1 MNKTRSTLNQGN
13 NFLTDENVLR
23 QLFRSPDL
31 RRVLPGLGLSTLL
44 INILG
49 LALPL
54 AILQIL
60 DRVVTNQSLETLAFL
75 VLGVVIALVL
85 EEVLRGINGA
95 VTSWLGARFEH
106 NTSVAALERLMHVPL
121 QHYQQDEPSKHEE
134 RILATTKVSEF
145 YSSQAVLVLFDL
157 PFVVLYPIVIYIIG
171 GWLFAVPVFLLLLF
185 SYLIYRFG
193 NWMREQVRQR
203 TIQDERRLG
212 FLAEVLSGIY
222 SVKTMTMESLMLRR
236 YERLQETNSVLDDA
250 LIRGNA
256 LASNMGMLF
265 SQIMIVAVVFASS
278 WLVIYGKMTPGGLSA
293 CMMLSV
299 RALQPLR
306 KGLSV
311 WMRYQSFIAALE
323 KLNQVFAMPYNKDEG
338 KPEMPPLAKE
348 LELRNVTLKFK
359 TANSRA
365 TRSLAK
371 SALYGDVNSNG
382 HKDDSFSNIS
392 SWMEF
397 FSDLPLK
404 LEAGQVIAIQG
415 ASGSGKTSLL
425 SLMNGMLQ
433 PSSGEILVDGKPLNS
448 YTTCSVYKQI
458 ALLPQTG
465 TIVSGT
471 LLENMTMFDTSL
483 QDEALRISSK
493 LGLDQIV
500 AGMKL
505 GYETPVG
512 DGVAET
518 LPAGVRQVV
527 TIIRALVHK
536 PSVILFDEAN
546 ISLDMRMDKL
556 LLDYLTEQKGK
567 CSIVLVTHRPSLI
580 KLADK
585 IYSLVD
591 GRLYEGIIETHPDA
605 TIFTS
610 NSPAP
615 SSAPERPESSDDL
628 SAVVRRQFD
637 EESDLSICLLPLL
650 KAIEWQGQPRQLADA
665 VPHMARLM
673 DITVLCS
680 ILANLE
686 HFPKH
691 LNGHLASLDSR
702 LMPCLFVPPKKA
714 AMVILKRQPNG
725 NLWAF
730 DSNLRAET
738 EIEPSTE
745 IGEIFLFQKSDEPRH
760 SRRMESTWIS
770 GILLRFQSHIY
781 LAFVLT
787 LAGALLALAPP
798 LFVRATLDMVL
809 PSGDIVMGAFIMF
822 GVVVAIAADGLL
834 RNLKSK
840 ILAFVGG
847 RFEYILGN
855 TLFKRI
861 ISLPATSTD
870 GATVSNQVG
879 RFKNL
884 ESLRDFFLGPAAL
897 LAFELPSTLV
907 LLLAIA
913 VINPWVLLVML
924 TSIVF
929 FTLLWFFTRKP
940 SEISV
945 AKSGMLSTARWEFL
959 SETLTDMSAIRS
971 VGADK
976 SWTNRFREL
985 SGKSVM
991 ANFKNNQL
999 QARINGMAQILTS
1012 TTGLMAL
1019 ALSAYL
1025 VIRGQ
1030 ISNGTMVATMMILWR
1045 VNGPMQNIFL
1055 SATAIIHIRSTIRQ
1069 VENLMRIKGE
1079 SESGVLQTISPV
1091 EGGTLSF
1098 ARVSFRYAN
1107 DADPVVLGVSFTVP
1121 PGQVIVIAGGNGSG
1135 KSTLLKLIE
1144 RIYVPQAGTIR
1155 VNNVDIRQLA
1165 AADLRAKISY
1175 MPQQCE
1181 LFYGTV
1187 AQNLRLAHP
1196 TASDAELNWATK
1208 MAGLADDIA
1217 ALAQGFN
1224 TRISNDNSS
1233 QLSNGF
1239 RQRLSLA
1246 RAMLKPADIV
1256 LLDEPGTGMDQS
1268 GEKAL
1273 VRCVEWLR
1281 GRSTVIMV
1289 SHRPAHMRLADSV
1302 ILMQRGTMIAM
1313 GPFEK
1318 IKEKVMSEL
1327 S

>member
-13 NFLTDENVLR
+13 NFLTDENLLR

-121 QHYQQDEPSKHEE
+121 QNYQQDELSKHEE

-145 YSSQAVLVLFDL
+145 YSGQAVLVLFDL

-185 SYLIYRFG
+185 FYLIYRFG

-278 WLVIYGKMTPGGLSA
+278 WFVINGKMTPGGLSA

-323 KLNQVFAMPYNKDEG
+323 KLNQVFAMPYNKDEE
-338 KPEMPPLAKE
+338 KPQMPPLAKE

-365 TRSLAK
+365 TRSLAR
-371 SALYGDVNSNG
+371 SALYGDVNPNG
-382 HKDDSFSNIS
+382 HKDDSFSNTS

-397 FSDLPLK
+397 FSNLPLK

-471 LLENMTMFDTSL
+471 LLENMTMFDASL

-512 DGVAET
+512 EGVAET
-518 LPAGVRQVV
+518 LPAGVRQVI

-556 LLDYLTEQKGK
+556 LLDYLIEQKGK

-591 GRLYEGIIETHPDA
+591 GRLFEGIIETHPDA
-605 TIFTS
+605 AISTS
-610 NSPAP
+610 VSPAP
-615 SSAPERPESSDDL
+615 SSAPERPASSDDL

-665 VPHMARLM
+665 MPHMARLM
-673 DITVLCS
+673 DVTVLCS

-702 LMPCLFVPPKKA
+702 LMPCLFVPPNKA
-714 AMVILKRQPNG
+714 AMVILKRQSNG

-738 EIEPSTE
+738 EIEPSME
-745 IGEIFLFQKSDEPRH
+745 LGEIFLFQKSDEPRH

-913 VINPWVLLVML
+913 VINSWVLLVML

-1107 DADPVVLGVSFTVP
+1107 DADPVLLGVSFTVP

-1208 MAGLADDIA
+1208 MAGLAEDIA

-1268 GEKAL
+1268 GEQAL

-1281 GRSTVIMV
+1281 GRSSVIMV
-1289 SHRPAHMRLADSV
+1289 SHCRS
-1302 ILMQRGTMIAM
+1302 
-1313 GPFEK
+1313 
-1318 IKEKVMSEL
+1318 
-1327 S
+1327 